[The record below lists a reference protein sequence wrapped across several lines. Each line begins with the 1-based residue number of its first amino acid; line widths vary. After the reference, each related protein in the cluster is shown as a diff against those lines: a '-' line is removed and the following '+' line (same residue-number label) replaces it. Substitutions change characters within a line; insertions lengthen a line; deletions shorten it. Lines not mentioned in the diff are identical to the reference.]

1 VSAAA
6 EVGARVSDYLTFG
19 DTRAGSLGAAEP
31 YDFFAALLVCVV
43 VGAAVGR
50 PVMWQI
56 AAGRSTIGGNLAAF
70 AIADHAGSVRLTLA
84 DAANQLMGLASDVTA
99 RLGNRG

>member
-6 EVGARVSDYLTFG
+6 EVGARVDLRE
-19 DTRAGSLGAAEP
+19 TRAGSLGAAEP
-31 YDFFAALLVCVV
+31 YDFCAALLVCVV
-43 VGAAVGR
+43 VGAAAGR

-56 AAGRSTIGGNLAAF
+56 AAGRSTIGGNSGGVRDP
-70 AIADHAGSVRLTLA
+70 DHAGSVRLALA
-84 DAANQLMGLASDVTA
+84 DVANQLTGLASHVAA